1 MHTADFTYELPPG
14 LIAQEP
20 AGERSSARML
30 VLRRDTGSIEHRQ
43 VSDLPEYLRSG
54 DLLVVNNTRVI
65 PARLFGRKSS
75 SGGKVEVL
83 LLEER
88 EPGLW
93 EALARCSRRPVAGSV
108 LLLADGHLKAVVERV
123 DAGARVWLRMQPDR
137 PLMDLLDEHGQPPLP
152 PYIRRSY
159 RAPDTGGDDATA
171 AIRSD
176 RIRYQTVYARES
188 GAIAAPT
195 AGLHFTPDLLM
206 RLERQGVGR
215 AELTLHVGMGTFKP
229 IEAVDLESHAMEPER
244 YVVPADAATR
254 IVQARAAG
262 GRIVAVG
269 TTSVRVLET
278 VAAPDGTVAPA
289 TGRTSIFIRPP
300 YRFRAIDAMLTNFHL
315 PMSTPLVMVCALAG
329 RDAVLR
335 AYREAV
341 QRGYRFYSYGDAMLI
356 L

>member
-1 MHTADFTYELPPG
+1 MHTADFTYDLPPE

-20 AGERSSARML
+20 APDRSSARML
-30 VLRRDTGSIEHRQ
+30 VLRRETGDIEHRR
-43 VSDLPEYLRSG
+43 VADLPEYLRSG

-83 LLEER
+83 LIEER

-93 EALARCSRRPVAGSV
+93 EALARCSRRPAAGSV
-108 LLLADGHLKAVVERV
+108 ILLAGGHLRAVVEQV
-123 DAGARVWLRMQPDR
+123 GAGARVWLRMQHDR

-159 RAPDTGGDDATA
+159 RAPDVGGDDAA

-176 RIRYQTVYARES
+176 RVRYQTVYAREP

-206 RLERQGVGR
+206 RLEREGVGR
-215 AELTLHVGMGTFKP
+215 AELTLHVGLGTFKP
-229 IEAVDLESHAMEPER
+229 IEVSDLDSHAMEAER
-244 YVVPADAATR
+244 YVLPAAAASR
-254 IVQARAAG
+254 IAAARAAG

-269 TTSVRVLET
+269 TTSVRVLES
-278 VAAPDGTVAPA
+278 VAAPDGTVAPGE
-289 TGRTSIFIRPP
+289 GRTSIFIRPP
-300 YRFRAIDAMLTNFHL
+300 YRFRAVDAMLTNFHL

-335 AYREAV
+335 AYGEAV
-341 QRGYRFYSYGDAMLI
+341 QRRYRFYSYGDAMLI

>member
-1 MHTADFTYELPPG
+1 MHTADFTYDLPPE

-20 AGERSSARML
+20 APDRSSARML
-30 VLRRDTGSIEHRQ
+30 VLRRETGDIEHRR
-43 VSDLPEYLRSG
+43 VADLPEYLRSG

-83 LLEER
+83 LIEER

-93 EALARCSRRPVAGSV
+93 EALARCSRRPAAGSV
-108 LLLADGHLKAVVERV
+108 ILLAGGYLRAVVEQV
-123 DAGARVWLRMQPDR
+123 GAGARVWLRMQHDR

-159 RAPDTGGDDATA
+159 RAPDVGGDDAA

-176 RIRYQTVYARES
+176 RVRYQTVYAREP

-206 RLERQGVGR
+206 RLEREGVGR
-215 AELTLHVGMGTFKP
+215 AELTLHVGLGTFKP
-229 IEAVDLESHAMEPER
+229 IEVSDLDSHAMEAER
-244 YVVPADAATR
+244 YVLPAAAASR
-254 IVQARAAG
+254 IAAARAAG

-269 TTSVRVLET
+269 TTSVRVLES
-278 VAAPDGTVAPA
+278 VAAPDGTVAPGE
-289 TGRTSIFIRPP
+289 GRTSIFIRPP
-300 YRFRAIDAMLTNFHL
+300 YRFRAVDAMLTNFHL

-335 AYREAV
+335 AYGEAV
-341 QRGYRFYSYGDAMLI
+341 QRRYRFYSYGDAMLI